1 MRNSQPP
8 RHVFRQPNVLATE
21 LTATVKWFD
30 PNRGFGFVRPSDG
43 SPDAL
48 LPASIVAGAGHDS
61 LPEGTTVVVD
71 LTEGR
76 KGAQVSALHSVD
88 TSTARPAA
96 PRGPRPE
103 RGGFGGGYGDRD
115 RGERGGFGGDRGG
128 YGDRGGF
135 GDRGGYG
142 DRDRGER
149 GGFGGDRGGFG
160 GGPRRGGGRP
170 VADSGETTATDGTVK
185 WFDAGKGYGFIT
197 PDTGGRDIF
206 VHVRAVERSGLST
219 LSEKQ
224 RVHVTVRQGEKGP
237 EAVSV
242 EQA

>member
-88 TSTARPAA
+88 TSTASPST
-96 PRGPRPE
+96 PRGPRSD
-103 RGGFGGGYGDRD
+103 RGGFGGDRGGFGNRGGFGDRD
-115 RGERGGFGGDRGG
+115 RGGFGGDRGG
-128 YGDRGGF
+128 YGDRGGR
-135 GDRGGYG
+135 GD
-142 DRDRGER
+142 R
-149 GGFGGDRGGFG
+149 GGFGGDRGGDRGGFG
-160 GGPRRGGGRP
+160 GGARGGGRSF
-170 VADSGETTATDGTVK
+170 ADSGETTATDGTVK

-219 LSEKQ
+219 LNEKQ

>member
-88 TSTARPAA
+88 TSTARPST

-103 RGGFGGGYGDRD
+103 RGGFGDRGGDRFGGD
-115 RGERGGFGGDRGG
+115 RGGFGNRDGGRGGFGGDR
-128 YGDRGGF
+128 F
-135 GDRGGYG
+135 GG
-142 DRDRGER
+142 DRDRGGDR
-149 GGFGGDRGGFG
+149 FGGDRGGFG
-160 GGPRRGGGRP
+160 GGQRRGGF
-170 VADSGETTATDGTVK
+170 ADSGETTATDGTVK

-206 VHVRAVERSGLST
+206 VHVRAVERSGMAT

-242 EQA
+242 DPA